1 MSKKRTNKKPLEI
14 QNSGTTALSN
24 RALTIPN
31 LICLIRILLITPFV
45 NFFLDKQYGWAA
57 LVIILSGLSDCFDGM
72 IARKFNQES
81 ELGKILDPLADKL
94 TLLAVGVCLCVIEP
108 FFLPV
113 IIILILKDFLM
124 LIGSSKVIRMGIL
137 VPKSKWYGKVGTV
150 MFYFTVTFIVFLEVL
165 DNMEK
170 PPVVISDV
178 TGKWISMVM
187 LCLTAAMMIFAFIK
201 YSQTYREIMANA
213 QKSQEKS
220 ASITDK

>member
-1 MSKKRTNKKPLEI
+1 MSKKQTNKKPLEI

-201 YSQTYREIMANA
+201 YTQTYREIMANA